1 LQRKSGGL
9 VQNSRWTSLLIIDW
23 RQYDTILL
31 DMDGT
36 LLDLAF
42 DNYFWREL
50 VPRCLARARGQKTK
64 RTSAE
69 LFEHFARMQGSLE
82 WYCLDYWSKELD
94 LDLRSLK
101 SACSQ
106 RIRFLPGAR
115 EFLATLTGWRQ
126 RVILVTNAHGHTL
139 AVKKGVVGLE
149 QYFDVFISA
158 HELGYAKEQA
168 EFWPLLQ
175 SRIDFDPDTT
185 LLVDDSAR
193 VLDAAV
199 TFGIRSV
206 EAVTHPDTR
215 MAVQE
220 PEIHRGVRRVVNLI

>member
-1 LQRKSGGL
+1 M
-9 VQNSRWTSLLIIDW
+9 IDW
-23 RQYDTILL
+23 RQYDTVLL

-50 VPRCLARARGQKTK
+50 VPRCLSRTRGQKTK
-64 RTSAE
+64 WTSAE
-69 LFEHFARMQGSLE
+69 LFERFALKQGSLD
-82 WYCLDYWSKELD
+82 WYCLDYWSEELD

-115 EFLATLTGWRQ
+115 DFLNTLAAWRK

-158 HELGYAKEQA
+158 HELGFAKEQA

-175 SRIDFDPDTT
+175 SRLDFDPGATVF
-185 LLVDDSAR
+185 VDDSAR
-193 VLDAAV
+193 VLDAALA
-199 TFGIRSV
+199 FGIHSV
-206 EAVTHPDTR
+206 VAVTYPDTR
-215 MAVQE
+215 MAVKDSG
-220 PEIHRGVRRVVNLI
+220 IHRGVRRVANLI